1 MNLNLS
7 KWVRVL
13 HRMRIGFLN
22 DNSPLRK
29 ALIWVLMLGGAVV
42 STTGIVLGF
51 HSLRRLKKKKL

>member
-1 MNLNLS
+1 
-7 KWVRVL
+7 
-13 HRMRIGFLN
+13 MRIGFLN